1 MLLMPLLLLFMGKMK
16 GCKHLDR
23 ITPRHNPS
31 GKQSSHHLRIVNS
44 FLLSFHLSA
53 RTESPL
59 HISVW
64 LKMTT
69 PPCTIILPAVQLIF
83 RNHLKKEVEILQQ
96 PTFGCTN
103 HTYNAH
109 TMLTKRRKSTNLI
122 LVQIQFCFS
131 MGSQMCAD
139 FWPAGWAS
147 MGNMKSI
154 PLNCDFTFWNI
165 EMECI
170 SLRTSK
176 STQ

>member
-1 MLLMPLLLLFMGKMK
+1 MGKMK

-103 HTYNAH
+103 HTYKAH
-109 TMLTKRRKSTNLI
+109 ERTKSTNLI
-122 LVQIQFCFS
+122 PLQIQFCFS

-139 FWPAGWAS
+139 FWPAEHQCEI
-147 MGNMKSI
+147 NSI
-154 PLNCDFTFWNI
+154 ELWFYFNWNI
-165 EMECI
+165 KWNVFYYSI